1 MEVQKMWIDEKYPK
15 ELFEEVSKKIK
26 KKNTEVGLRKCRDI
40 KYYGCNNC
48 SYISGK
54 YEWKHWHNAQRQVKD
69 VRKIYIIPK

>member
-1 MEVQKMWIDEKYPK
+1 MKVQKRWNDEKYPK
-15 ELFEEVSKKIK
+15 ELFEELSKKIK

-54 YEWKHWHNAQRQVKD
+54 YG
-69 VRKIYIIPK
+69 